1 MVWFAVILF
10 IAGALFGFATKCG
23 IDESERGGMVEMHT
37 NRWPWGLMVD
47 IVTHGGRG
55 LVCVSVTDGEEN
67 KAWIHNISVVD
78 HCRRRG
84 YGRQL
89 MKLAERKAK
98 LLGCEMA
105 LLRVDKGTF
114 QEQWYR
120 RLGYV
125 ETMPDQEEVI
135 TLYKYLK

>member
-1 MVWFAVILF
+1 
-10 IAGALFGFATKCG
+10 
-23 IDESERGGMVEMHT
+23 
-37 NRWPWGLMVD
+37 
-47 IVTHGGRG
+47 
-55 LVCVSVTDGEEN
+55 
-67 KAWIHNISVVD
+67 
-78 HCRRRG
+78 
-84 YGRQL
+84 

-120 RLGYV
+120 RLGYA

>member
-1 MVWFAVILF
+1 MF
-10 IAGALFGFATKCG
+10 IAGALFGFATKYG
-23 IDESERGGMVEMHT
+23 FDESERGGMVEMHT

-89 MKLAERKAK
+89 MRLAERKAK
-98 LLGCEMA
+98 LLGCEIA

-125 ETMPDQEEVI
+125 ETMPDQEAVI

>member
-1 MVWFAVILF
+1 MFL
-10 IAGALFGFATKCG
+10 AGALFGFAMKRG
-23 IDESERGGMVEMHT
+23 FDESERGGMVEMHT
-37 NRWPWGLMVD
+37 NRWPWGRMVD

>member
-1 MVWFAVILF
+1 
-10 IAGALFGFATKCG
+10 
-23 IDESERGGMVEMHT
+23 
-37 NRWPWGLMVD
+37 
-47 IVTHGGRG
+47 
-55 LVCVSVTDGEEN
+55 
-67 KAWIHNISVVD
+67 
-78 HCRRRG
+78 
-84 YGRQL
+84 

-98 LLGCEMA
+98 LLGCEIA
-105 LLRVDKGTF
+105 LLRADKGTF

>member
-1 MVWFAVILF
+1 MF

-23 IDESERGGMVEMHT
+23 FDESERGGMVEMHT

-47 IVTHGGRG
+47 IVTHG
-55 LVCVSVTDGEEN
+55 
-67 KAWIHNISVVD
+67 D

-98 LLGCEMA
+98 LLGCEIA

-125 ETMPDQEEVI
+125 ETMPDQEAVI